1 MAVGPAR
8 MLQKDHMN
16 RLLPFFLIIAL
27 TGCHASSDARVT
39 FVPSTQTS
47 AHKSVYES
55 FPGAYISSSRDGE
68 YDVVLVNDT
77 LRSAEVPGKKRPLV
91 PVAQPP
97 IQQAMLV
104 HVFWRPVSG
113 AMMKESSIT
122 NAIVHWYVFSGE
134 ASGRTDM
141 LHYQGAAFVKL
152 RTKGDSATITIGDGQ
167 IAASQRRGDLKDRIG
182 AAKVTAEI
190 MAVTNDARVKEL
202 TRRIQEKAAG
212 TDRFWT
218 EAQSGTGPAFGR

>member
-1 MAVGPAR
+1 MKRLIPLLILVAV
-8 MLQKDHMN
+8 
-16 RLLPFFLIIAL
+16 

-39 FVPSTQTS
+39 FVPNVQSQ
-47 AHKSVYES
+47 HRSVYES

-77 LRSAEVPGKKRPLV
+77 LRSAEMPGKKRPLV

-97 IQQAMLV
+97 VQQAMLV

-152 RTKGDSATITIGDGQ
+152 RVKGDTATITIGDGE
-167 IAASQRRGDLKDRIG
+167 IASTQKRGDLKDPIG
-182 AAKVTAEI
+182 VAKVTAQI
-190 MAVTNDARVKEL
+190 MAVRNDARVREL

-218 EAQSGTGPAFGR
+218 EAQSDTGAAIPR

>member
-1 MAVGPAR
+1 MK
-8 MLQKDHMN
+8 LH
-16 RLLPFFLIIAL
+16 LPLFILGLGIV
-27 TGCHASSDARVT
+27 GCHASSDARVT
-39 FVPSTQTS
+39 FVPNRAPSSPAAQR
-47 AHKSVYES
+47 SVYES

-68 YDVVLVNDT
+68 YDIVLVNDT
-77 LRSAEVPGKKRPLV
+77 LRAAAVHGKKRPLV

-97 IQQAMLV
+97 IQQAMII

-113 AMMKESSIT
+113 AMIKESSIT

-152 RTKGDSATITIGDGQ
+152 HTKGDSAFITIGDGQ
-167 IAASQRRGDLKDRIG
+167 IVSTQRRGELTDPIG
-182 AAKVTAEI
+182 SAKVTADI
-190 MAVTNDARVKEL
+190 MAVRNDARVREL
-202 TRRIQEKAAG
+202 TTRIQEKAAG

-218 EAQSGTGPAFGR
+218 EAQSNTAPAFGR

>member
-1 MAVGPAR
+1 
-8 MLQKDHMN
+8 MN
-16 RLLPFFLIIAL
+16 RLLPLLLIVGL
-27 TGCHASSDARVT
+27 TGCNASSDARVT
-39 FVPSTQTS
+39 FAPNQPST
-47 AHKSVYES
+47 HKAVYES

-134 ASGRTDM
+134 ASGKTDM

-152 RTKGDSATITIGDGQ
+152 NLKGDTTFITIGDGQ
-167 IAASQRRGDLKDRIG
+167 IASTDKRGQMKDPIG
-182 AAKVTAEI
+182 PAKVTAEI
-190 MAVTNDARVKEL
+190 MAVKNDARVKEL

-218 EAQSGTGPAFGR
+218 EAQSDTGKALP